1 MDRVDSSHSVTFSW
15 LPVLDYEQNGFV
27 VTYTIRIIET
37 RSGYVVQRAISSS
50 LNSATINSLR
60 PFTSYSCSIA
70 ASTSVGMGPFSTAL
84 TIITLQ
90 DGKNYCNYIHLLA
103 TTNSDNFYY
112 ITLVPE
118 QSPTNLT
125 ATAQD
130 SASITFSWDE
140 PEGSHNGI
148 IQEYRVNVTEVV
160 TEQTFNYV
168 TSTLHLTVNNL
179 HPFYT
184 YLWTVAAVT
193 VGEGPYS
200 SPKNVTT
207 FEDGKL

>member
-1 MDRVDSSHSVTFSW
+1 M
-15 LPVLDYEQNGFV
+15 
-27 VTYTIRIIET
+27 
-37 RSGYVVQRAISSS
+37 
-50 LNSATINSLR
+50 
-60 PFTSYSCSIA
+60 
-70 ASTSVGMGPFSTAL
+70 
-84 TIITLQ
+84 
-90 DGKNYCNYIHLLA
+90 A
-103 TTNSDNFYY
+103 TTNSDNLYY

-168 TSTLHLTVNNL
+168 TSTFHLTVNNL

-200 SPKNVTT
+200 SAKSVTT
-207 FEDGKL
+207 LEDGKLNVMMHAEHPSFSWVNNPLPQLYQRN